1 MQMAKRLCLDP
12 AAVASSG
19 ACSSSGA
26 ASFSAPPS
34 SSGAAPFSA
43 PPSSSGAAS
52 FSAPPSSSGA
62 SCSIDKHAIGY
73 KSLWE
78 ADYPWLSEG
87 DVVGMLPHPLT
98 RYFNFLGETLFW

>member
-1 MQMAKRLCLDP
+1 MHPCACVGNEPRANGQETVLGS
-12 AAVASSG
+12 SSG
-19 ACSSSGA
+19 AC
-26 ASFSAPPS
+26 
-34 SSGAAPFSA
+34 
-43 PPSSSGAAS
+43 SSSGAAS

-98 RYFNFLGETLFW
+98 RYFNFLGETLRGLRYLVCLSVQASTHF

>member
-26 ASFSAPPS
+26 ASASAS
-34 SSGAAPFSA
+34 
-43 PPSSSGAAS
+43 AS

-78 ADYPWLSEG
+78 AFMMRFRLLYMMSLCEPLHTNVN
-87 DVVGMLPHPLT
+87 VVT
-98 RYFNFLGETLFW
+98 

>member
-26 ASFSAPPS
+26 AS
-34 SSGAAPFSA
+34 
-43 PPSSSGAAS
+43 AS

-78 ADYPWLSEG
+78 AFMMRFRLLYMMSLCEPLHTNVN
-87 DVVGMLPHPLT
+87 VVT
-98 RYFNFLGETLFW
+98 

>member
-34 SSGAAPFSA
+34 SSGA
-43 PPSSSGAAS
+43 
-52 FSAPPSSSGA
+52 

-78 ADYPWLSEG
+78 AFMMRFRLLYMMSL
-87 DVVGMLPHPLT
+87 
-98 RYFNFLGETLFW
+98 